1 MADSS
6 DEYEPEEG
14 STESPNTRNLRRRK
28 AKDDAQ
34 VSGENSDKKKQ
45 KTGTSYRL
53 SLPTDLRAI
62 ATMENHISRQL
73 RGLDIDKNVSLRAI
87 RAALREQK
95 RYLLAKRKVGKAKAG
110 SVPPAGVRDTV
121 CNLFSI
127 SSPTYTKIIGNYMRN
142 RSVYKSGADDHGR
155 SGNKTAKDQRIPPAK
170 AVQLKVRTFVREQR
184 KSRKRVTGR
193 QVTDF
198 LICEKLLFVP
208 VDAEGIFEKRPFDSA
223 YRTVRNWLQRH
234 SYCRGKRTGN
244 MVMKESVLLHKH
256 RYLTTFFANRALNAE
271 ECKREVMMDES
282 YIHEHYHRNNDS
294 VWDPNDDQDIQ
305 FGKAPAKGRRYC
317 FAAAIQGPNP
327 RVSDAVL
334 NQDKAGLVPGSVW
347 AFCPQKAKD
356 HGGDYHK
363 VFNGQNFVKWWKE
376 QLLPNLKQK
385 SLIMLDNAKYHK
397 VYGDQVPKVYKLKKQ
412 ELQEYL
418 TSKSVAFHEKTSCLE
433 LRKKAKDYIHSN
445 EKIEIVRLA
454 EEHGHEVL
462 FTPPYH
468 SDLQPIELLWA
479 RVKGRVGR
487 QYNNETTLQIVYERL
502 MREFQLVEES
512 GHEAV
517 QKYIDKCTGVA
528 EKMYQEMDD
537 DDDDDDDDGES
548 SGDDTDARDNG
559 EEDEEDDAG
568 DFGDALFDDV
578 GVRAEI

>member
-1 MADSS
+1 MTRGHGRIFRFSRKLDRTTMADSS

-34 VSGENSDKKKQ
+34 VSGENSDKKKP

-193 QVTDF
+193 QVT
-198 LICEKLLFVP
+198 
-208 VDAEGIFEKRPFDSA
+208 
-223 YRTVRNWLQRH
+223 
-234 SYCRGKRTGN
+234 
-244 MVMKESVLLHKH
+244 
-256 RYLTTFFANRALNAE
+256 
-271 ECKREVMMDES
+271 
-282 YIHEHYHRNNDS
+282 
-294 VWDPNDDQDIQ
+294 
-305 FGKAPAKGRRYC
+305 
-317 FAAAIQGPNP
+317 
-327 RVSDAVL
+327 
-334 NQDKAGLVPGSVW
+334 
-347 AFCPQKAKD
+347 
-356 HGGDYHK
+356 
-363 VFNGQNFVKWWKE
+363 
-376 QLLPNLKQK
+376 
-385 SLIMLDNAKYHK
+385 
-397 VYGDQVPKVYKLKKQ
+397 
-412 ELQEYL
+412 
-418 TSKSVAFHEKTSCLE
+418 
-433 LRKKAKDYIHSN
+433 
-445 EKIEIVRLA
+445 EIVRLA